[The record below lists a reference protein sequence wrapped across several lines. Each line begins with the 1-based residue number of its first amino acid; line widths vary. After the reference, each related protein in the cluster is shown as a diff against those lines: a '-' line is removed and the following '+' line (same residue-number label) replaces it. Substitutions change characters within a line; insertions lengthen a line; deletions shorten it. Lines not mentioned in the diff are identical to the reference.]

1 MFKTVI
7 AAAALTVAL
16 AGAAQAQVSVKVAD
30 LDLSKAAGAAK
41 LEQRIARAGRAVCN
55 TERAA
60 WSRAPECRAAVRAE
74 VQSRLASN
82 GAIQLAAR

>member
-7 AAAALTVAL
+7 TAAALTVAL
-16 AGAAQAQVSVKVAD
+16 AGAAQAAVSVKVSD

-74 VQSRLASN
+74 VQSQLASTN
-82 GAIQLAAR
+82 AIQLASR

>member
-1 MFKTVI
+1 MFKTVF

-16 AGAAQAQVSVKVAD
+16 AGAAQAQVSVKVSD
-30 LDLSKAAGAAK
+30 LDLSKAAGAAQ

-55 TERAA
+55 TEKAA

-74 VQSRLASN
+74 VQAQLASN
-82 GAIQLAAR
+82 GSVQLASR